1 MDGFAT
7 IKINKIK
14 TDNYIAI
21 YRAISDL
28 RLSISS
34 MYVRNVQNIVHEIYS
49 RRKIKAAII
58 EDINSLKNQ
67 YKILDIDTLE
77 IISIK
82 YLTASK
88 LMMSYFKIIDESND
102 QALNLINVYNISS
115 FGLNLISN
123 KIKYIGL
130 LKEQQKIILLT
141 LKKI

>member
-82 YLTASK
+82 YLTVSK

-141 LKKI
+141 LKQI

>member
-1 MDGFAT
+1 
-7 IKINKIK
+7 
-14 TDNYIAI
+14 
-21 YRAISDL
+21 
-28 RLSISS
+28 

-82 YLTASK
+82 YLTVSK

-141 LKKI
+141 LKQI